1 MTVSTSRIS
10 VNLTN
15 TYTIVPKHKI
25 GETSTIVA
33 ASAKVELYFQPAKP
47 KFYIKR
53 SAKVVRLAVVDR
65 YAISDRYAIVSR
77 CDN

>member
-15 TYTIVPKHKI
+15 TYTTVPKHKI

-33 ASAKVELYFQPAKP
+33 ASAKVKLYFQPAKL
-47 KFYIKR
+47 KFYK
-53 SAKVVRLAVVDR
+53 
-65 YAISDRYAIVSR
+65 
-77 CDN
+77 